1 MVESIGCR
9 IRKRREELEMSQDEL
24 AKRLGY
30 KSRSSIA
37 KIEKDGRELPQ
48 KKIAVIANVLQT
60 TPSYIMGWEEMQKK
74 ADTITDVVLRMKKD
88 SEFLSLVEK
97 LNKLDVEQ
105 IKGVSQMLSAF
116 LK

>member
-1 MVESIGCR
+1 MSDSIGNR

-48 KKIAVIANVLQT
+48 KKIASIANVLQT
-60 TPSYIMGWEEMQKK
+60 TPAYIMGWEQTQKK
-74 ADTITDVVLRMKKD
+74 ADTITDVVLRMKTD

-97 LNKLDVEQ
+97 LNKLDAEK
-105 IKGVSQMLSAF
+105 ISGVSQMLSAF